1 MSTAWRSSPARE
13 LRLCLQHSF
22 STPELYVFAPSFLQ
36 MSAQAMSLA
45 VGVRWFT
52 DSTENKL
59 ALRLCKLGPSR
70 GQFYGRILTTYSMA
84 FRRTESAKK
93 AGQLSTALQ
102 CRPASQAIT
111 RHFRIPS
118 PARQPGIHDPRST
131 VVNCSL
137 AAEAVI
143 GPVESPGPVAAP
155 RMTRRV

>member
-1 MSTAWRSSPARE
+1 
-13 LRLCLQHSF
+13 
-22 STPELYVFAPSFLQ
+22 
-36 MSAQAMSLA
+36 MSLA